1 MSQVGGSKVSSK
13 ITVIESLMNV
23 CDKVILGG
31 GMIFTFFKADGMNV
45 GASLVED
52 DKIELAKDLVA
63 SAKKKGIELILPV
76 DVIAADKFAPDA
88 QTKICSSSEI
98 PEVLTFIPPLNQLTC
113 AYSYLSSAHIC
124 SFVTES
130 CSHMHFCG

>member
-1 MSQVGGSKVSSK
+1 
-13 ITVIESLMNV
+13 MNV

-52 DKIELAKDLVA
+52 DKIELAKELVA

-98 PEVLTFIPPLNQLTC
+98 PAG
-113 AYSYLSSAHIC
+113 AYSYPFYGFVYTCLY
-124 SFVTES
+124 VTEL
-130 CSHMHFCG
+130 CSQMLFCN